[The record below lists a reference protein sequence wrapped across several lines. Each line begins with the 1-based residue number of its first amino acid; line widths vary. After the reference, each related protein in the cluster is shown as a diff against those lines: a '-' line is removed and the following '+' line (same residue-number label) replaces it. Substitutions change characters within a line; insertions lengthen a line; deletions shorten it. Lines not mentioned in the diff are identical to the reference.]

1 MALKCAF
8 LLFAMTCFYATTAG
22 ARDVPLSLQP
32 GFNLTARLE
41 SGGSALVEC
50 WNAMSEIKSCS
61 NEIILYF
68 MNGATDIGPACCN
81 AIDMITRHC
90 WPAML
95 TALGY
100 TAEETNIL
108 RGYCDATSSSGGGG
122 PAPSPHKHAKHS
134 RRRSKTYVEL
144 KSKLKSRDKGK
155 SQLHSPKVA
164 PKSKLFVPGLS

>member
-1 MALKCAF
+1 MALKCAL
-8 LLFAMTCFYATTAG
+8 LLFAIICFYAPAAG

-41 SGGSALVEC
+41 ADGGALVEC
-50 WNAMSEIKSCS
+50 WNAMAEIKSCS

-68 MNGATDIGPACCN
+68 MNGATDIGPACCD
-81 AIDMITRHC
+81 AIGMITCHC

-108 RGYCDATSSSGGGG
+108 RGYCDATSAGDG
-122 PAPSPHKHAKHS
+122 PAPGPMSM
-134 RRRSKTYVEL
+134 
-144 KSKLKSRDKGK
+144 
-155 SQLHSPKVA
+155 
-164 PKSKLFVPGLS
+164 